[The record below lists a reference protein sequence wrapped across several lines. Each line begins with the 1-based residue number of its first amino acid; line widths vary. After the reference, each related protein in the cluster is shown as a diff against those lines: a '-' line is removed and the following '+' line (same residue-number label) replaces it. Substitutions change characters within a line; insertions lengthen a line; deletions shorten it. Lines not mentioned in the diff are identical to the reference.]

1 MTTSQFPSR
10 QQPAQGAR
18 EALEVLT
25 ARREA
30 LSEQF
35 EAVTQRRGMLAQER
49 LNAEARARAGGN
61 QDRQIVRELEQ
72 QVAELGQRSAQLQ
85 RELMSTEDAL
95 AALQARGVAQGGGGA
110 IAIPTP
116 AMPTFISVPPD
127 RGGAELVKMRYERF
141 MLMEALAFVLL
152 GVVGGRLLWRMATR
166 RAQRA
171 VAPVAGVSEM
181 QQALD
186 VIAVEVERIAENQRY
201 VTKLLSEQSPAEK
214 VMASARKEPERR

>member
-1 MTTSQFPSR
+1 MTTSQFPS
-10 QQPAQGAR
+10 QQQRAQGAR
-18 EALEVLT
+18 EALEALT

-49 LNAEARARAGGN
+49 LNAEARARSGGN

-72 QVAELGQRSAQLQ
+72 QVSDLGQRSAQLQ
-85 RELMSTEDAL
+85 RELLSTEDAI
-95 AALQARGVAQGGGGA
+95 AELQARGITQGGGGA
-110 IAIPTP
+110 VAVPTP
-116 AMPTFISVPPD
+116 APTFVSVQPD
-127 RGGAELVKMRYERF
+127 RGGAELVRMRYERY
-141 MLMEALAFVLL
+141 MLIEALTFVLL
-152 GVVGGRLLWRMATR
+152 GVVGGRLLWRAATR

-171 VAPVAGVSEM
+171 VTPVAGINEM
-181 QQALD
+181 HQALD

-201 VTKLLSEQSPAEK
+201 VTKLLSEQAPGEK